1 MRNRQKSASNKN
13 DYKPRNPF
21 YYPLRK
27 KSHTLLPKE
36 TTSTEMPFL
45 NTICFGQYKM
55 RGQNQSDKT
64 KNF

>member
-1 MRNRQKSASNKN
+1 MRNRQKSAAALSL
-13 DYKPRNPF
+13 YKPHNHL
-21 YYPLRK
+21 PLRK

-45 NTICFGQYKM
+45 NPICFGQYKM